1 VLEGH
6 LALLLARQGKRY
18 AEFCERVAVK
28 ASGLLVAN
36 VFIFKFLFFGCIYI
50 CRLYLCLF
58 WMFLSTTWI
67 SEWVHALVPVTKSPD
82 FVHIY
87 SATSI
92 PRELITGTHHVHV
105 DLRYI

>member
-36 VFIFKFLFFGCIYI
+36 VFIFNFLFFGCIYI
-50 CRLYLCLF
+50 L
-58 WMFLSTTWI
+58 
-67 SEWVHALVPVTKSPD
+67 
-82 FVHIY
+82 
-87 SATSI
+87 
-92 PRELITGTHHVHV
+92 
-105 DLRYI
+105 